1 MLSYF
6 SSRGDGE
13 ASAPLVNTESTLL
26 ARARE
31 RISTCLTTGSPR
43 VTLLTQYYPGKLES
57 DAERQIE
64 EVTSLLEDMSC
75 VLRCAIHLP
84 RSRTEHRLDRHVKHE
99 VDEMAGKV
107 LRGASKV
114 FEFAKGLADIHPAAK
129 VSCLFP
135 GRING
140 RTTVL
145 IGLKGRSHCD
155 QCG

>member
-1 MLSYF
+1 MHSYF

-13 ASAPLVNTESTLL
+13 ASAPPVNTESTMLS
-26 ARARE
+26 RAKE

-43 VTLLTQYYPGKLES
+43 VTLLTHYYAGRLES

-75 VLRCAIHLP
+75 RFRCDIRSP
-84 RSRTEHRLDRHVKHE
+84 RPRTEHRLDKHVKHE
-99 VDEMAGKV
+99 VNEMAGKV

-129 VSCLFP
+129 VSRRLQ
-135 GRING
+135 
-140 RTTVL
+140 VA
-145 IGLKGRSHCD
+145 
-155 QCG
+155 